1 MAHPLAEPT
10 RDLPQCLD
18 AWVDITSRLARSYGV
33 RVHYH
38 AMPVEDLGEWD
49 PVTTTLDI
57 RSDADLPQQVWIL
70 QELWRYL
77 AIGPHASPAAVR
89 EPLLRLVAPAPSG

>member
-33 RVHYH
+33 RVQYH
-38 AMPVEDLGEWD
+38 TTMPDEDLGEWD
-49 PVTTTLDI
+49 PVTATFAI
-57 RSDADLPQQVWIL
+57 RADADLPQQVWIL

-77 AIGPHASPAAVR
+77 AIGPHASPTAIR
-89 EPLLRLVAPAPSG
+89 EPLLRLVTPTG